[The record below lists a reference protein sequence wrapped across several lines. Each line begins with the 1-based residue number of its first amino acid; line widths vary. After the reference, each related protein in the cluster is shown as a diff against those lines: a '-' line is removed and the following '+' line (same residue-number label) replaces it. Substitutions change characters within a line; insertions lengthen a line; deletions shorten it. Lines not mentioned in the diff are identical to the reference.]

1 MPSYTEGGAAAVAA
15 DVGDRDGEAPVGAV
29 AEVEEIAP
37 GLVGRADSRRR
48 PRRAAW
54 ARAPGGASGPRG
66 PCPFRSRGRWCL
78 GPREKG
84 MDGGSR
90 PVYRE
95 SEKTCPLGPRSL
107 RGCTRR
113 GFRPRVGWA
122 PPTES
127 PGKRVDD
134 THPTLVIHP
143 FSYTLSVNR
152 GTS

>member
-107 RGCTRR
+107 RRPAPRSRPEADRTPRTRYKVGRRILRREAKR
-113 GFRPRVGWA
+113 GARRVSG
-122 PPTES
+122 
-127 PGKRVDD
+127 G
-134 THPTLVIHP
+134 
-143 FSYTLSVNR
+143 SVR
-152 GTS
+152 RDYDP